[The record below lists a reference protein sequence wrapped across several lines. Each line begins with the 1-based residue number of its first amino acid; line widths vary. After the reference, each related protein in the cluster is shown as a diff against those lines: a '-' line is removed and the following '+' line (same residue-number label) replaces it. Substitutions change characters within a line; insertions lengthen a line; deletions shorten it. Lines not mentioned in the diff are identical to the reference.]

1 MWGIRWGCEYFL
13 CPCDNCLDGERTR
26 IELVKAKS
34 TKEVGAVV
42 VDDQDRTRAS
52 FGAGTDKEEAG
63 ITNELEI
70 LRGDLAQILVD
81 QTKGKTEYM
90 FGDRIESLQEDAEG
104 INVRFASGSS
114 RRFAFVFCA
123 EGVGSPSRA
132 LVFTKQEV
140 ERRSLGFYTCYWR
153 CPRLRLESMTAH
165 VMFAPGKRVLVIR
178 PDNMGGTFAFSILSS
193 PQKGYERLPVAEQ
206 KKIVQDRF
214 QGLKFKG
221 LDVVGL

>member
-1 MWGIRWGCEYFL
+1 MTSSHAEAQVLISGASIAGPALAYWLHRYGFRTTIVERASTLRLGGQGVDLTNQGRIVGNKMGI
-13 CPCDNCLDGERTR
+13 

-114 RRFAFVFCA
+114 R
-123 EGVGSPSRA
+123 A
-132 LVFTKQEV
+132 LCF
-140 ERRSLGFYTCYWR
+140 
-153 CPRLRLESMTAH
+153 RLLR
-165 VMFAPGKRVLVIR
+165 
-178 PDNMGGTFAFSILSS
+178 
-193 PQKGYERLPVAEQ
+193 
-206 KKIVQDRF
+206 
-214 QGLKFKG
+214 
-221 LDVVGL
+221 